1 MFFRVALTIQR
12 RIGGAAQLAHAARV
26 ASTTATSHQAQPFST
41 AAAPHYSSN
50 IISHQHR
57 SLHTSTTVANDHRA
71 PAQVPFPVGNS
82 TLTVCVPSYV
92 MDPEAF
98 DAAVV
103 NGEYKIGDIVW
114 PSSVAFAEFLGQP
127 SFAVEAEVADL
138 NFEGQR
144 VLELVRAKVLSF
156 LSSHQTTPSSCPS

>member
-1 MFFRVALTIQR
+1 
-12 RIGGAAQLAHAARV
+12 
-26 ASTTATSHQAQPFST
+26 
-41 AAAPHYSSN
+41 
-50 IISHQHR
+50 
-57 SLHTSTTVANDHRA
+57 
-71 PAQVPFPVGNS
+71 
-82 TLTVCVPSYV
+82 

-144 VLELVRAKVLSF
+144 VLELARAKVLSF
-156 LSSHQTTPSSCPS
+156 LSSHQTIPSSCPS